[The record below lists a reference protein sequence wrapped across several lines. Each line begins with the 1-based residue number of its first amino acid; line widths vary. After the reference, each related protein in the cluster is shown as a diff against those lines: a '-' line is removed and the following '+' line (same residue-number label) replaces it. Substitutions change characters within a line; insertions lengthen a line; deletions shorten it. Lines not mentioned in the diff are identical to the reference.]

1 MSKKIYLLE
10 MVVGIIAM
18 ISGLWLSILVFQEG
32 YYLGAWML
40 VVTGFLSILL
50 GIKEYRGVKSP
61 LWQETFFKILRRTML
76 FLNLMLSV
84 ICSGTLFSLL

>member
-10 MVVGIIAM
+10 IAVGIIAM

-40 VVTGFLSILL
+40 VVTGFLSVLL
-50 GIKEYRGVKSP
+50 GIKEYRGIKSP
-61 LWQETFFKILRRTML
+61 LWQENFFKILRRTML
-76 FLNLMLSV
+76 FFNLMLSA